1 MHFLTLDELT
11 VDDIYE
17 VLHQAEALTNHKPL
31 PRPDLYAVNLFF
43 ENSTRTK
50 CSFEMAQRKL
60 GMNVLSFEAGTASIS
75 KGESLYDT
83 VKTLEAI
90 GVDVAVIRHSEE
102 RYFDALKDKVSIS
115 LINGGDGMGHHPSQ
129 CMLDLL
135 TIYQEFGDFK
145 GLNVTIAGDIRH
157 SRVARSNT
165 YALKRLGANV
175 SFSGP
180 AAWRD
185 PDLEDISFIEM
196 DQAVKESDVLML
208 LRVQHERHAFGENF
222 TKLEYHNQYGL
233 TLEREK
239 KMKKNS
245 IIMHPAPVN
254 RGVEIA
260 DELVECERSRIFKQM
275 KNGVITRMA
284 MLQYV
289 LAKREETKH
298 ELIN

>member
-1 MHFLTLDELT
+1 MHFLTMDELS
-11 VDDIYE
+11 VEDIFE
-17 VLHQAEALTNHKPL
+17 VIQQAQVLKHQKPI
-31 PRPDLYAVNLFF
+31 PMPEKYAVNLFF

-50 CSFEMAQRKL
+50 CSFEMAQKKL
-60 GMNVLSFEAGTASIS
+60 GMNVLSFDPGTASVH

-102 RYFDALKDKVSIS
+102 RYFDALKDHVSIS

-135 TIYQEFGDFK
+135 TIYQEFGTFEGVK
-145 GLNVTIAGDIRH
+145 VTIAGDIRH

-165 YALKRLGANV
+165 FALKRLGADVN
-175 SFSGP
+175 FTGP
-180 AAWRD
+180 EQWRD
-185 PDLEDISFIEM
+185 PEMPDVPFIPM
-196 DQAVKESDVLML
+196 DEAVKTSDALML
-208 LRVQHERHAFGENF
+208 LRVQHERHTFGESF
-222 TKLEYHNQYGL
+222 TKEKYHQEFGL
-233 TLEREK
+233 TVEREK
-239 KMKKNS
+239 RMKHKS
-245 IIMHPAPVN
+245 IILHPAPVN

-260 DELVECERSRIFKQM
+260 DELVECSRSRIFKQM
-275 KNGVITRMA
+275 ENGVPTRMA

-289 LAKREETKH
+289 ILKREELKH